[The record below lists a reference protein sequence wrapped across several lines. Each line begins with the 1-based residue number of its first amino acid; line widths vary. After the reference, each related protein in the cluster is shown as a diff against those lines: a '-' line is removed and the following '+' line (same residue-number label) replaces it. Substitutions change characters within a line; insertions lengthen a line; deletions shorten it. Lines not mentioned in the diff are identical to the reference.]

1 MYGFHWMNSIATRH
15 TSGIITPHETRN
27 PFRMSTLAKIAL
39 RRLGNQFLA
48 APRRSTPGEIVA
60 ALGAVQAQDYAG
72 AKWALALRA
81 AGLTDTAVEQAFT
94 DGSIVRTHVMRPT
107 WHFVAPADLRWLLE
121 LTAPRVH
128 AISAHRYRDLELNDA
143 VFRKSQAVMTKML
156 QGGRHLTRREV
167 GDALQRARI
176 DTKMPQRLAY
186 LLMRAEL
193 DALICSGPRHG
204 KQFTYAL
211 LEERVSRGATLERD
225 EALRELVLRYFA
237 TRGPATP
244 QDFSWWSGL
253 TVSDAKRGIQAAG
266 TALESVTVEGTVYW
280 SGDSG
285 RWTRIAA
292 SMAHLLPNYDEFFIG
307 FRDRSAIG
315 LAVRASGIR
324 GPVSALTQHVMLVD
338 AQLVGGW
345 KRTLAARAVTVEL
358 TPVVRLTPDQ
368 RAAVSAAARRLG
380 DFLELPVEIA
390 WRP

>member
-1 MYGFHWMNSIATRH
+1 MDGIVTRH
-15 TSGIITPHETRN
+15 ASSIITPHETRN

-48 APRRSTPGEIVA
+48 APHRSTPGEIVA

-72 AKWALALRA
+72 AKWAVALRGA
-81 AGLTDTAVEQAFT
+81 RLTDTAVEQAFT

-128 AISAHRYRDLELNDA
+128 AISAHRYRELELTDA
-143 VFRKSQAVMTKML
+143 VFRKSHAVMTKAL
-156 QGGRHLTRREV
+156 QGGSRHLTRKEL
-167 GDALQRARI
+167 GDVLQRARI
-176 DTKMPQRLAY
+176 DTTMPQRLAY

-193 DALICSGPRHG
+193 DAVICSGPRRG

-211 LEERVSRGATLERD
+211 LDERVSPGATLERD
-225 EALRELVLRYFA
+225 EALRALVLRYFA

-266 TALESVTVEGTVYW
+266 SSLESITVDGTVYW

-285 RWTRIAA
+285 RWKRIAA
-292 SMAHLLPNYDEFFIG
+292 PMAHLLPNYDEFFIG

-315 LAVRASGIR
+315 LAVRASGIP
-324 GPVSALTQHVMLVD
+324 GPVNALTQHVILVD

-345 KRTLAARAVTVEL
+345 KRTLATRAVTVEL
-358 TPVVRLTPDQ
+358 TSVVRLTPDQ
-368 RAAVSAAARRLG
+368 RAAVFAAARRFG

-390 WRP
+390 WRS